1 MSCLGCG
8 TENPAGNRFCM
19 KCGTTMTNVADLTQ
33 HAGIGARIA
42 SSFIDFLV
50 INAALIVAVIAATI
64 VGEILAGIYSLTL
77 GFLMALLVL
86 LMFTIGTVV
95 YYPYFWVTW
104 EGQTIGMKA
113 MHIKVVRTDGGAVT
127 VGPAIMRAIGMYVID
142 SIVFGIPLGVLWCQW
157 DAKKQCWHDKMADTI
172 VVRV

>member
-1 MSCLGCG
+1 MSCPRCG

-33 HAGIGARIA
+33 HAGIGARIG

-50 INAALIVAVIAATI
+50 ISAALIVAVIAAMI
-64 VGEILAGIYSLTL
+64 VGMILGAIHLPTL
-77 GFLMALLVL
+77 GVLVMVLIL
-86 LMFTIGTVV
+86 LMCTIGTVV
-95 YYPYFWVTW
+95 YYPYFWVTRA
-104 EGQTIGMKA
+104 GQTIGMKA

-142 SIVFGIPLGVLWCQW
+142 SIVLGIPLGVLWCLW
-157 DAKKQCWHDKMADTI
+157 DAKKQCWHDKMANTV
-172 VVRV
+172 VVRA